1 MVEPLEKKINL
12 LHDEQVRITEE
23 VIRKSIPQEIT
34 DCFQKFRSYF
44 SVAYSI
50 TLFNGSYEKRVAGL
64 KGFPSANAYYPHI
77 EADREV
83 IEKIDK
89 LEIEISAVKDEKTK
103 VYESVVA
110 SLLTLRTFKRIKE
123 NFPEAYRHIAC
134 YEDKGKTSVSL
145 ADRQYHGHF
154 EKIHRMTSWGSSH
167 FTTSPLFCG

>member
-50 TLFNGSYEKRVAGL
+50 TLFNDSYEKRVAGL

-89 LEIEISAVKDEKTK
+89 LEIEINAVRMRRPR
-103 VYESVVA
+103 YMNQ
-110 SLLTLRTFKRIKE
+110 SL
-123 NFPEAYRHIAC
+123 RH
-134 YEDKGKTSVSL
+134 
-145 ADRQYHGHF
+145 F
-154 EKIHRMTSWGSSH
+154 
-167 FTTSPLFCG
+167 